1 MSWPAD
7 ATFYAANPE
16 MHDRTPDAIQLLEN
30 MKLSNSQQAPM
41 ILDVDVNGMTVEE
54 AVEKWMTENEDVWRS
69 WIPS

>member
-1 MSWPAD
+1 M
-7 ATFYAANPE
+7 Y
-16 MHDRTPDAIQLLEN
+16 DRTPDAIQLLEN
-30 MKLSNSQQAPM
+30 MKLSNGQQAPM

>member
-1 MSWPAD
+1 
-7 ATFYAANPE
+7 
-16 MHDRTPDAIQLLEN
+16 
-30 MKLSNSQQAPM
+30 MKLSNGQQAPM